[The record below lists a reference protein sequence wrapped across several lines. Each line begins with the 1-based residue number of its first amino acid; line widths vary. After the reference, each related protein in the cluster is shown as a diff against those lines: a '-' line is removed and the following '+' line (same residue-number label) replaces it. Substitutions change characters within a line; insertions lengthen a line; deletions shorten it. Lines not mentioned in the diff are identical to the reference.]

1 MVVILVIN
9 NHFCQRTEASQY
21 RTAPRGG
28 VARATTSL
36 KSISLFCIH
45 LYYVAELTTGIR

>member
-9 NHFCQRTEASQY
+9 NHCCQRTEASQY

-28 VARATTSL
+28 VASATTSI
-36 KSISLFCIH
+36 KPVSLFCIH
-45 LYYVAELTTGIR
+45 CIRLRDLRQV